1 MYCFLANATNVLQ
14 PADGVFR
21 SFKANWRSTVREW
34 KESNANKTL
43 SKTNFT
49 PVFKKAF
56 DAAVDSKKIQNA
68 FKKSGIFPF
77 NVENVDFYKCMQR
90 RHNELQTNKDREGLE
105 VKQLAFFTTL
115 NSEIPTEMLVTFN
128 STLKDESKIPEL
140 KEPVGSCF
148 LYGKSTKVFQSI

>member
-1 MYCFLANATNVLQ
+1 MIAPTFYEYVANCFYPWLIKNSIQFPVLLLVDEHKSHVNLELSKFCYRKKIILYCFLANATNVLQ
-14 PADGVFR
+14 PADVGVFC

-68 FKKSGIFPF
+68 F
-77 NVENVDFYKCMQR
+77 
-90 RHNELQTNKDREGLE
+90 
-105 VKQLAFFTTL
+105 
-115 NSEIPTEMLVTFN
+115 
-128 STLKDESKIPEL
+128 
-140 KEPVGSCF
+140 
-148 LYGKSTKVFQSI
+148 